1 MRNKSFVPDDA
12 LHLAMLRFWEKGY
25 EATSMQDLQDAMG
38 IKRQSLYDT
47 FGSKHE
53 LFMSSLRY
61 YHEHVIGRNL
71 SKLNTDPSPK
81 KAIHNYFNQ
90 RLKDIDDPK
99 VIKGCL
105 LTNSAT
111 EIGLWEEDVKAQIKN
126 MLEDMEDRFS
136 TAIQRAQDLG
146 EVSFDKDA
154 KLLAIQLVN
163 NAQGLFV
170 MAKSGMSRN
179 KLNKLV
185 EQFLT
190 VLD

>member
-1 MRNKSFVPDDA
+1 
-12 LHLAMLRFWEKGY
+12 MLQFWEKGY
-25 EATSMQDLQDAMG
+25 EATSMQDLQNAMG

-71 SKLNTDPSPK
+71 FQLTTASSPK
-81 KAIHNYFNQ
+81 KAIHDYFEQ
-90 RLKDIDDPK
+90 RLSDIDDPNI
-99 VIKGCL
+99 IKGCL

-111 EIGLWEEDVKAQIKN
+111 ELGLWDDAVKVQIKS
-126 MLEDMEDRFS
+126 MLEGMEDIFF
-136 TAIQRAQDLG
+136 TAIKRAQDLG
-146 EVSFDKDA
+146 EVNTDKDA

-170 MAKSGMSRN
+170 MAKSGMSKN
-179 KLNKLV
+179 KLSKLV
-185 EQFLT
+185 KQFLT
-190 VLD
+190 ILE